1 MSKILLILSAIFIMS
16 NISGKAY
23 SQNTE
28 YDSLRAAELGADD
41 YGMKQYVIAFLKAGK
56 VKSESQEKAQ
66 ELQLE
71 HLRNITKMAEEGV
84 LVLAGPFLDDTEI
97 RGIYIFD
104 VKTVGEAQRLTET
117 DPAIKA
123 GVLEMELHPWYGSA
137 ALMELT
143 KIHGTIQKKSITD

>member
-28 YDSLRAAELGADD
+28 YDSLRAAEFGADD

-71 HLRNITKMAEEGV
+71 HLRNITKRECLFWQV
-84 LVLAGPFLDDTEI
+84 
-97 RGIYIFD
+97 R
-104 VKTVGEAQRLTET
+104 
-117 DPAIKA
+117 
-123 GVLEMELHPWYGSA
+123 S
-137 ALMELT
+137 
-143 KIHGTIQKKSITD
+143 

>member
-1 MSKILLILSAIFIMS
+1 MNKIFLILTAVFIMS
-16 NISGKAY
+16 NISDKGY
-23 SQNTE
+23 SQKAE
-28 YDSLRAAELGADD
+28 FDSLRSAELGADD
-41 YGMKQYVIAFLKAGK
+41 YGMKQYVLAFLKAGK

-71 HLRNITKMAEEGV
+71 HMRNIIKMAEDGV
-84 LVLAGPFLDDTEI
+84 LVLAGPFMDDTEI

-104 VKTVGEAQRLTET
+104 VKTIEEAKELTET

-137 ALMELT
+137 ALMELN
-143 KIHGTIQKKSITD
+143 KLHKTIQKKSYID

>member
-1 MSKILLILSAIFIMS
+1 MSKILLILSAIFILS

-28 YDSLRAAELGADD
+28 YDSLRAAEFGADD

-104 VKTVGEAQRLTET
+104 VKTVEEAQRLTET